1 MMKNKFVVGLISLL
15 LAFGLWSYVVNNV
28 SKEDTMLLEK
38 VPVVFQN
45 EGALENHGLIL
56 TEGTGQTVDLTITG
70 NRNEIMKLHS
80 GNVAVVVNLS
90 QLYDAGRQSLQ
101 YTVHYPAEVNSS
113 SFTHTA
119 DQNRVVVT
127 LENLLHVSLPLVVEY
142 SGSPA
147 EGYRI
152 FEETE
157 ALNSISG
164 APISTIRVSG
174 PASVVRNM
182 AKAVVAV
189 DLEGMNQSLR
199 SQPYSFTLCDAAGD
213 PVEVPDVTLVT
224 TNESEVE
231 VSLTIQGYKFIPFTA
246 NIIDGKGATLDTS
259 SIVFDPQG
267 ITITGSDEALAAVDS
282 INLGDIDLGQY
293 LTDTELTL
301 PINLPEGTTSL
312 TEEVEATVKISFPE
326 LMTKTFTITNIQ
338 AVNVPAG
345 MIPEV
350 ITSSI
355 TVTVRGPKTVVE
367 KMTEASFTVSADFG
381 KLSIGVPDVV
391 KPNVVIHP
399 DYTGVGLLSVG
410 NVNIRMDE
418 PPPPPTEPPVIDPEA
433 QSDPGAMTNPTEPET
448 PEGNG

>member
-1 MMKNKFVVGLISLL
+1 MMKNKFVVGLISLI

-90 QLYDAGRQSLQ
+90 QIYDAGRQSLQ
-101 YTVHYPAEVNSS
+101 YIVHYPAEVNSS
-113 SFTHTA
+113 SFSYTA

-152 FEETE
+152 FEETQ

-164 APISTIRVSG
+164 NSISTIRVSG

-182 AKAVVAV
+182 SKAVISV

-199 SQPYSFTLCDAAGD
+199 SQPYPFTLCDEAGEA
-213 PVEVPDVTLVT
+213 VEVPDVSLVT
-224 TNESEVE
+224 TNESEIE
-231 VSLTIQGYKFIPFTA
+231 VSLTIQGYKFIPLTA
-246 NIIDGKGATLDTS
+246 TIKDGKGATLETS
-259 SIVFDPQG
+259 SIEFEPQG

-282 INLGDIDLGQY
+282 INLGEIDLGSY
-293 LTDTELTL
+293 LTDTEITL

-312 TEEVEATVKISFPE
+312 TEEVEATVRIAFPE
-326 LMTKTFTITNIQ
+326 LMTKTFTITDIQ
-338 AVNVPAG
+338 PVNVPAG
-345 MIPEV
+345 MIPEI

-355 TVTVRGPKTVVE
+355 TVTVRGPITVVE
-367 KMTEASFTVSADFG
+367 EMDENSFTVSADFG

-391 KPNVVIHP
+391 KPKVVIRP
-399 DYTGVGLLSVG
+399 EYADVGLLTVG

-418 PPPPPTEPPVIDPEA
+418 PAPEPTEPIIDPNVEPA
-433 QSDPGAMTNPTEPET
+433 SQTEGMDPTEPEV
-448 PEGNG
+448 EG